1 MQTGHHPD
9 ISYEKKSRKQMDQTI
24 PQMSFP
30 TGGKALSS
38 SMSYRKSHPADDSGA
53 ASLSSQLNHY
63 NSELASS
70 SQPCVENI
78 FYDDG
83 NRYSL
88 PHNRDH
94 GDQQQQLRYELEQMH
109 PPLVAQS
116 LPRSNPIAIKRV
128 TGDRKREVDESDIDD
143 DDSDIDVERDAI
155 KLQRKYGNKIIQTY
169 TQEGALMHS
178 SNARVTD
185 KSSVLNAPYLGSLS
199 KSSNQVLSLP
209 PISLAG
215 DSTFLGEPPDSI
227 VSYGSLR
234 DSQEQGRFLDGP
246 SSYREPMS
254 GKIRQLD
261 HRLRYHGRQ
270 PELNIGERLQQS
282 RKLRELRKK
291 EESKKKKE
299 GLNGTKTD
307 TDTDTEST
315 TTKGEKKE
323 KKEAK
328 SSLSAMMSDASQNVN
343 TGGVGVDDFQE
354 GNLFL
359 STERMIPTQGENS
372 MPRNSHEHRSS
383 MNSSPRNMHMLST
396 SLTAFELLKTSNTDT
411 VLGGTIDNNPIYSAT
426 HGTATNLQ
434 PMDFRNRSGFQP
446 LARSMSDP
454 SPRFQN
460 LSLSEIPASSGLP
473 AAATQTALGLSAQ
486 MENGGR
492 NHVQF
497 QQETLYTNNFT
508 TSLIPDQQAVMFNGG
523 ERRSPH
529 LDHDPITDGAF
540 GDMDM

>member
-1 MQTGHHPD
+1 VQTGHHPD
-9 ISYEKKSRKQMDQTI
+9 ISYEKKSRKQIDQTI

-38 SMSYRKSHPADDSGA
+38 SRSYRESHPTDDSGA
-53 ASLSSQLNHY
+53 ASLSSQFNRY

-70 SQPCVENI
+70 SQPCGENT

-88 PHNRDH
+88 PHNHDH

-109 PPLVAQS
+109 PPLVAHS

-128 TGDRKREVDESDIDD
+128 TRDRKREVHESDIDD
-143 DDSDIDVERDAI
+143 DDSDIDVELDAI

-169 TQEGALMHS
+169 TQEGTLMQS
-178 SNARVTD
+178 SNARMTD

-199 KSSNQVLSLP
+199 RSSNQVLSLP

-282 RKLRELRKK
+282 RKLRELRQK
-291 EESKKKKE
+291 EDSKKKKE
-299 GLNGTKTD
+299 GLNGTKTN
-307 TDTDTEST
+307 TDTENT
-315 TTKGEKKE
+315 TNKGEKKE
-323 KKEAK
+323 RKEAK
-328 SSLSAMMSDASQNVN
+328 SSLSAMMSGASQNVN
-343 TGGVGVDDFQE
+343 TGGVDDFQE
-354 GNLFL
+354 GNFFL
-359 STERMIPTQGENS
+359 STERLISTQGENS
-372 MPRNSHEHRSS
+372 MSRHSHEHRSS
-383 MNSSPRNMHMLST
+383 INSSPRNMHMLST
-396 SLTAFELLKTSNTDT
+396 SLTAFEFLKTSNTDT
-411 VLGGTIDNNPIYSAT
+411 VLGGNIDNPSYSAT
-426 HGTATNLQ
+426 HGTATNL

-454 SPRFQN
+454 SPRLQN
-460 LSLSEIPASSGLP
+460 LFLSEIPANSVLP
-473 AAATQTALGLSAQ
+473 AAAAATTQTALGLSAH
-486 MENGGR
+486 MENAHG

-497 QQETLYTNNFT
+497 HQESLHTNNYT
-508 TSLIPDQQAVMFNGG
+508 SSLISDHQAVMFNGG